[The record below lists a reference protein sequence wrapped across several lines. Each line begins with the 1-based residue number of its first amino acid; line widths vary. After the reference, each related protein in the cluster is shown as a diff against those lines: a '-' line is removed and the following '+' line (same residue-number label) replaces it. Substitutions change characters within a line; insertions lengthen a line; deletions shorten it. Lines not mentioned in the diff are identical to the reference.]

1 MPRAVRPE
9 SLTSTAESLTRTT
22 RTLVLPQVLFEG
34 FHVPAVH
41 IASEGVL
48 SLYASGLT
56 TGLVLTMGETQTTAL
71 PVIEGNAA
79 HLAGQVNP
87 SLTLTL

>member
-1 MPRAVRPE
+1 
-9 SLTSTAESLTRTT
+9 
-22 RTLVLPQVLFEG
+22 VLFEG

-87 SLTLTL
+87 SLSL